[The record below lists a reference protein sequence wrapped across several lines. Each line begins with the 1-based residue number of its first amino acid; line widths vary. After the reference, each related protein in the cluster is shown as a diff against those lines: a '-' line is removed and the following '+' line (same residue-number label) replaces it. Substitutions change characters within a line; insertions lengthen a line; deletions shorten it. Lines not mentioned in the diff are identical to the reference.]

1 MPVRRTN
8 SKLGILLMLIGMFTF
23 SAVDT
28 AAKFL
33 TDTFH
38 PVQII
43 WFRQLGLLLGVMMLL
58 LLKGSSILRTKQ
70 PALQVGRGVLAIC
83 SALLFVIAVKYAPLA
98 DVVAATFVAPF
109 FLTILG
115 AMILKERVGIHRWSA
130 VCVGFIGALVIIRP
144 GFGAIHP
151 AVMLAVLAAFVYA
164 LRQVIGRVL
173 SDTDATITTIAYT
186 SIIGSLVITLP
197 LPLVWQTPDSATQI
211 MLLVFM
217 AVLAAFGE
225 VLVIK
230 ALEVAEAVV
239 VAPMHYTLIIWGT
252 LYGYFVFNQLPDR
265 WTWLGTAIIV
275 VAGLYTLQRERRL
288 KAQ

>member
-1 MPVRRTN
+1 
-8 SKLGILLMLIGMFTF
+8 MLTGMFTF

-28 AAKFL
+28 TAKFL
-33 TDTFH
+33 TDSFH

-43 WFRQLGLLLGVMMLL
+43 WFRQLGLLIGVIAIMLY
-58 LLKGSSILRTKQ
+58 KGTSILKTAQ
-70 PALQVGRGVLAIC
+70 PKLQLCRGTLAIC
-83 SALLFVIAVKYAPLA
+83 SALLFVFAVKYAPLA

-115 AMILKERVGIHRWSA
+115 AMILGERVGIHRWSA
-130 VCVGFIGALVIIRP
+130 VCIGFVGALIIIRP
-144 GFGAIHP
+144 GLGAIHP
-151 AVMLAVLAAFVYA
+151 AVILAVIAAFFYA
-164 LRQVIGRVL
+164 VRQIIGRLL

-186 SIIGSLVITLP
+186 AVVGSLIITLP
-197 LPLVWQTPDSATQI
+197 LPLVWQSPESAFQI
-211 MLLVFM
+211 ALLVIM

-230 ALEVAEAVV
+230 ALEVAEAAV

-275 VAGLYTLQRERRL
+275 IAGLYTLQRERRL
-288 KAQ
+288 KQQSGRKPEHPINRSEE